1 MERRT
6 AKIALLVVA
15 LASATWLGGSTIRA
29 IVGFDLL
36 QVGTLDF
43 KPNIHPY
50 VERAIFGLIAQSSA
64 VVDVA
69 YIVLWLSGIVY
80 LRSTH
85 LRLREEGWLMMT
97 AIFFYMFTPV
107 EIYTMVL
114 DTRMWMMEI
123 SGSNDL
129 VEFRTLFIHR
139 LGALSGVPM
148 IASLCYY
155 TSVGLI
161 VFRPFQRR
169 ASGIS
174 GPGDQPGGARPQQ

>member
-1 MERRT
+1 MARRT
-6 AKIALLVVA
+6 DKISLLV
-15 LASATWLGGSTIRA
+15 LAIAAATWLGGSSIRA
-29 IVGFDLL
+29 MVGFDLL

-50 VERAIFGLIAQSSA
+50 VERAIFSLIAQSSA

-69 YIVLWLSGIVY
+69 YLFVWVAGIVY
-80 LRSTH
+80 LRSTRF
-85 LRLREEGWLMMT
+85 RLREEGWLMM
-97 AIFFYMFTPV
+97 AAVLFYMFTPV
-107 EIYTMVL
+107 EIYTLVL
-114 DTRMWMMEI
+114 DTKIWLLEF

-155 TSVGLI
+155 TSIGLI
-161 VFRPFQRR
+161 IFRPLQRPGAR
-169 ASGIS
+169 ASDA
-174 GPGDQPGGARPQQ
+174 P